1 MKKRHSL
8 KGLFDWPE
16 TAQLK
21 GGFAWGI
28 RVGARKLQTVGEVE
42 EENHLCLSLG
52 IQAKPVSCAVLKSSL
67 GPDKRRTNVRL
78 VIPVMISRCTGYSLL
93 CRVDGTWEPLEVL
106 VWPSESSCECPWLCL
121 HDHTGNVVSLS
132 PREFLRETEKYK
144 I

>member
-8 KGLFDWPE
+8 KGHSDWRE

-21 GGFAWGI
+21 GGFARGI
-28 RVGARKLQTVGEVE
+28 KVGARKLQTVGEVE
-42 EENHLCLSLG
+42 EENHLCLLLN
-52 IQAKPVSCAVLKSSL
+52 IQAKPVYCAILKSSL

-78 VIPVMISRCTGYSLL
+78 VVPVMISRCTGYSLL

-106 VWPSESSCECPWLCL
+106 VWASESSCEYPCLCL
-121 HDHTGNVVSLS
+121 HDHTGDVVSVS
-132 PREFLRETEKYK
+132 PREFFREAEKYK